1 MKNKSLIVIIAF
13 LAVIIC
19 LIISLLLFFAAK
31 PSLLITLSFTI
42 GLISGVCIT
51 LLIYNLVNNF
61 KIRRSEK

>member
-13 LAVIIC
+13 LTVLICIIV
-19 LIISLLLFFAAK
+19 SLLLFFAAK
-31 PSLLITLSFTI
+31 PSLLIMISFTI

-51 LLIYNLVNNF
+51 LLIYNLINNI